1 MRRFPFARL
10 LLLALLSSPLAHA
23 ELPET
28 DWLELMPPAD
38 RKALEEMPDIVHDTP
53 EAAGTFTSK
62 GGLKQSDRKMPA
74 VMYSAKTVASLD
86 GKAIRLGGY
95 PVPLE

>member
-10 LLLALLSSPLAHA
+10 LLLALLSSPLVHA

-28 DWLELMPPAD
+28 DWLELRPPAD
-38 RKALEEMPDIVHDTP
+38 RRALKERPAIVPETP

-62 GGLKQSDRKMPA
+62 GGLKQSDRKRPA
-74 VMYSAKTVASLD
+74 VMYSATTVARLD
-86 GKAIRLGGY
+86 GKAARLGGY
-95 PVPLE
+95 PVPL

>member
-10 LLLALLSSPLAHA
+10 LLLDLLSSPLVHA

-38 RKALEEMPDIVHDTP
+38 RKALEEMPDNVHDTP
-53 EAAGTFTSK
+53 E
-62 GGLKQSDRKMPA
+62 
-74 VMYSAKTVASLD
+74 
-86 GKAIRLGGY
+86 
-95 PVPLE
+95 

>member
-38 RKALEEMPDIVHDTP
+38 RKARIERFPEM
-53 EAAGTFTSK
+53 AAA
-62 GGLKQSDRKMPA
+62 P
-74 VMYSAKTVASLD
+74 VA
-86 GKAIRLGGY
+86 A
-95 PVPLE
+95 E